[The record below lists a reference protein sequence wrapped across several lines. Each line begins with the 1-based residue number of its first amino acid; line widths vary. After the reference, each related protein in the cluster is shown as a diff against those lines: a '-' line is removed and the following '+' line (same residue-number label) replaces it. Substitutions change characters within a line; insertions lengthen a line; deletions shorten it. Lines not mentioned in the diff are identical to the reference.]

1 MRKGEG
7 KVSKG
12 KGEKTKRG
20 ERMGERINRSELEE
34 ELTYRKGVQ
43 GGDGKEGKGREGR
56 GGKGYGSCRVR

>member
-1 MRKGEG
+1 VRGRCQ
-7 KVSKG
+7 KG
-12 KGEKTKRG
+12 KEGRREDEKG
-20 ERMGERINRSELEE
+20 GGRMGERINRSELEE